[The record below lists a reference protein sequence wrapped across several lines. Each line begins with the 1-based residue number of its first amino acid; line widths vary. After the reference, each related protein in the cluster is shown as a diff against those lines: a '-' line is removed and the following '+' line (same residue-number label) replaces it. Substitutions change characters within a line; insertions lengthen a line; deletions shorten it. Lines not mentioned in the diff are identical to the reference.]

1 MKRIC
6 EDYKDYGGEKDITD
20 YILDVENNTL
30 LIHTLCII
38 KDEWAG
44 NTNKLCK
51 LTAEQ
56 TQLLDNMSEK
66 DCKEWCLK
74 YQWELPEISR
84 ERKESD
90 QHYTWHGQDIVCS
103 NHASNGKH
111 TTTIV
116 Y

>member
-6 EDYKDYGGEKDITD
+6 EDYEDYGGGKDITD
-20 YILDVENNTL
+20 YILDAENNTL
-30 LIHTLCII
+30 LIHTLCLI

-56 TQLLDNMSEK
+56 AQLLDNMSEK

-84 ERKESD
+84 ERKE
-90 QHYTWHGQDIVCS
+90 
-103 NHASNGKH
+103 K
-111 TTTIV
+111 
-116 Y
+116 

>member
-6 EDYKDYGGEKDITD
+6 EDYMDYGKEKDITD

-30 LIHTLCII
+30 LIINTLCII
-38 KDEWAG
+38 KGEG
-44 NTNKLCK
+44 SSNTNKLCK
-51 LTAEQ
+51 LTTEQ

-74 YQWELPEISR
+74 YQWDLPVISI

-90 QHYTWHGQDIVCS
+90 
-103 NHASNGKH
+103 
-111 TTTIV
+111 
-116 Y
+116 

>member
-6 EDYKDYGGEKDITD
+6 EDFMDYEEKDITY

-38 KDEWAG
+38 KDEG
-44 NTNKLCK
+44 IGYTNELCK

-56 TQLLDNMSEK
+56 AQLLDNMSEK

-74 YQWELPEISR
+74 YQRELPVISR
-84 ERKESD
+84 ERKESE
-90 QHYTWHGQDIVCS
+90 
-103 NHASNGKH
+103 
-111 TTTIV
+111 
-116 Y
+116 

>member
-1 MKRIC
+1 MRKIC
-6 EDYKDYGGEKDITD
+6 EDYEDYGGGKDITD

-51 LTAEQ
+51 LTSEQ
-56 TQLLDNMSEK
+56 AQLLDNMSEK

-74 YQWELPEISR
+74 YQWKLPEISR

-90 QHYTWHGQDIVCS
+90 
-103 NHASNGKH
+103 
-111 TTTIV
+111 
-116 Y
+116 

>member
-6 EDYKDYGGEKDITD
+6 EDYEYYGRENITD
-20 YILDVENNTL
+20 YILDTENNTL

-38 KDEWAG
+38 KGEG
-44 NTNKLCK
+44 SSQTNDLCK

-74 YQWELPEISR
+74 YQWELPVIIR
-84 ERKESD
+84 ERKE
-90 QHYTWHGQDIVCS
+90 
-103 NHASNGKH
+103 K
-111 TTTIV
+111 
-116 Y
+116 

>member
-6 EDYKDYGGEKDITD
+6 EDFMDYGRKKDITY

-38 KDEWAG
+38 KDKG
-44 NTNKLCK
+44 ISYTNKLCK

-74 YQWELPEISR
+74 YQWELPVISR
-84 ERKESD
+84 ERKESE
-90 QHYTWHGQDIVCS
+90 
-103 NHASNGKH
+103 
-111 TTTIV
+111 
-116 Y
+116 

>member
-6 EDYKDYGGEKDITD
+6 EDYEYYGRENITD
-20 YILDVENNTL
+20 YILDTENNTL

-38 KDEWAG
+38 KGEG
-44 NTNKLCK
+44 GSNTNKLCK

-56 TQLLDNMSEK
+56 AQLLDNMSEK

-74 YQWELPEISR
+74 YQWELPVIIISR

-90 QHYTWHGQDIVCS
+90 
-103 NHASNGKH
+103 
-111 TTTIV
+111 
-116 Y
+116 